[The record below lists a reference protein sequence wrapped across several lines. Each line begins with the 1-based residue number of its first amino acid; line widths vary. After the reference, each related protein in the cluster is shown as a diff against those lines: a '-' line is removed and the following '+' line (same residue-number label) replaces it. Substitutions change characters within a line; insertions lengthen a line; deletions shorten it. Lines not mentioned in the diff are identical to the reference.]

1 MILLPC
7 RSLNSKRLQESL
19 GRNLIHRHCRSQ
31 IVRAGI
37 GNSKEIKSRLNPAVL
52 AVEPVQSHKNH
63 ISLLA
68 DIQNSQSD
76 DGGILP
82 FSRCAHSAKIR
93 SNPVKYHRLQFRKR
107 IKKLLRM
114 CENILSELLQAKEHI
129 HKDCLMPPGPER
141 SADLGS

>member
-1 MILLPC
+1 MTY
-7 RSLNSKRLQESL
+7 QEVL
-19 GRNLIHRHCRSQ
+19 EQARTCMGKCHACPVCN
-31 IVRAGI
+31 G
-37 GNSKEIKSRLNPAVL
+37 L

-107 IKKLLRM
+107 IKKLFRM
-114 CENILSELLQAKEHI
+114 CENILSELLQSKEHI

-141 SADLGS
+141 SANLGS